1 MVQISGEESHLELK
15 AAENVDITDLLLFI
29 ENLMAEIDGLNCSG
43 LKAGGSTVTDLHQFP
58 GLNSG
63 TSSLV
68 SICKWKPPG
77 AFRCDGV
84 KNPFADDDDTEEA
97 EEHEYDGWTLAEE
110 VKRYQK
116 EFQKY
121 AEVIKGH
128 LENTG
133 YQLKRPLKNDKV
145 GEYYKNATQTLPK
158 PEAGKSAFEFKDFS
172 IPDFRKS
179 PFEEEKTEMHRNE
192 HNHDHSDYPCGG
204 KLRGMFR
211 HGFLKYTLEGINKDR
226 GMMNY
231 LAV

>member
-29 ENLMAEIDGLNCSG
+29 ENLMAEID
-43 LKAGGSTVTDLHQFP
+43 D
-58 GLNSG
+58 
-63 TSSLV
+63 
-68 SICKWKPPG
+68 I
-77 AFRCDGV
+77 

-97 EEHEYDGWTLAEE
+97 EEHEYDGWTLADE

-121 AEVIKGH
+121 ADMIKMYVNNMDYGKG
-128 LENTG
+128 LQEKAIYTNV
-133 YQLKRPLKNDKV
+133 KNEKPDII
-145 GEYYKNATQTLPK
+145 K

-172 IPDFRKS
+172 IPDYRKS
-179 PFEEEKTEMHRNE
+179 PFEEEKMEMHRNE
-192 HNHDHSDYPCGG
+192 HSHDHSDYPCGG